1 MTNAVKRLS
10 EQDKKVIVSYVQLK
24 STIKNLSKQVELMK
38 PTLKDIFEKRKSNFV
53 VAQNKDGDE
62 FGIQKIERDFSIFQT
77 KVFKEQQPDI
87 YKQYLKKDKRV
98 EYKAIEGNND

>member
-10 EQDKKVIVSYVQLK
+10 EQDKKIIVSYVQLK

-38 PTLKDIFEKRKSNFV
+38 PSLKEIFEKRKSNFV
-53 VAQNKDGDE
+53 VALDKNGNE

-77 KVFKEQQPDI
+77 KVFKEQQPNI
-87 YKQYLKKDKRV
+87 YKQYLKTDKRV
-98 EYKAIEGNND
+98 EYKTIEGNND